1 MKQALPLAQTL
12 RMWLPRPRVTRN
24 RSPVQAVASHGARTS
39 LGRTPRQGRDRPRG
53 QGRAAPCDPPSP
65 DLGSFLPRAQAPAE
79 TRFGTTGAAAP
90 VSPFAEAGAVRGG
103 GGSPDPCGA
112 VAQDQGAA
120 RRVRPVSRRTRRGP
134 AGPANPALLPSP
146 IRGHEAP
153 RLPAAAC
160 AAGGKGGPFLA
171 KGGAL
176 AGEGLGG
183 HPGGPDRS
191 TRETIWSSKGQPIE
205 SFPSAPGVPATVG
218 RVLPGR
224 PRPRQTLAH
233 REPALTRLVG
243 RKRRACG
250 SVQGNPCRRQTR
262 CERSLAP
269 CFSPRARRVCALSP
283 PRGR

>member
-1 MKQALPLAQTL
+1 MLGTL
-12 RMWLPRPRVTRN
+12 VFA
-24 RSPVQAVASHGARTS
+24 AVPTFAETGPFRLHSSG
-39 LGRTPRQGRDRPRG
+39 
-53 QGRAAPCDPPSP
+53 
-65 DLGSFLPRAQAPAE
+65 PAE
-79 TRFGTTGAAAP
+79 TDQGGTL
-90 VSPFAEAGAVRGG
+90 SP
-103 GGSPDPCGA
+103 GSP
-112 VAQDQGAA
+112 
-120 RRVRPVSRRTRRGP
+120 
-134 AGPANPALLPSP
+134 
-146 IRGHEAP
+146 
-153 RLPAAAC
+153 
-160 AAGGKGGPFLA
+160 GGQ
-171 KGGAL
+171 
-176 AGEGLGG
+176 
-183 HPGGPDRS
+183 PGGPDRS